1 MKVHVVLNKDVN
13 IPYKVFLYTKQKHF
27 AFEETVDGARMMP
40 HQSWTRIGF
49 IHGLNWIGLDWVDL
63 WEKWHGLDRI
73 GSDDR

>member
-49 IHGLNWIGLDWVDL
+49 IHGLDWIGLGRFVGEMAWIGQDWV
-63 WEKWHGLDRI
+63 G
-73 GSDDR
+73 